1 MGRGLM
7 VFIDIKVG
15 DIVVVEK
22 SYGLVNFL
30 EREEEYCSYCSK
42 RINVFVFC

>member
-1 MGRGLM
+1 MSVSSIVSLRESMEMGRGLM

-22 SYGLVNFL
+22 SYVLVNFL
-30 EREEEYCSYCSK
+30 ERE
-42 RINVFVFC
+42 

>member
-22 SYGLVNFL
+22 LYVLVNFL
-30 EREEEYCSYCSK
+30 ERE
-42 RINVFVFC
+42 